1 MAQSV
6 AINVGVNTKKKCG
19 GFRGPIFPDGTFKFI
34 HIPWQKKYGKI
45 EPEPKKYSEMCYA
58 QYVLSEMS
66 DKRVFI
72 SPDFCNCTYAS
83 TTLAPANKAIN
94 DLKPGDFLF
103 FYATLDPIDDGR
115 SPEDWINQ
123 QWGAYI
129 VGLFKIGSIYESFR
143 FVKADEIARKGFKE
157 YAWFKSLS
165 NKGQKDDKAPWI
177 KGIEEESGL
186 LKKAVPLSSPES
198 GQKRSALAYDLFRTS
213 RGKKLTLKTL
223 IYRTILTCEGER
235 LDTLLD
241 LCVLRKKCRS
251 KNSRPKKREITR

>member
-1 MAQSV
+1 M
-6 AINVGVNTKKKCG
+6 K
-19 GFRGPIFPDGTFKFI
+19 
-34 HIPWQKKYGKI
+34 
-45 EPEPKKYSEMCYA
+45 
-58 QYVLSEMS
+58 

-83 TTLAPANKAIN
+83 TTLAPANKSIS

-103 FYATLDPIDDGR
+103 FYATLKFKDDRR
-115 SPEDWINQ
+115 SPEAWINQ

-129 VGLFKIGSIYESFR
+129 VGLFKIESIYKSFSY
-143 FVKADEIARKGFKE
+143 VLADEDARKSFKE
-157 YAWFKSLS
+157 YAWFKSLLIR
-165 NKGQKDDKAPWI
+165 GFRDDKAPWI

-186 LKKAVPLSSPES
+186 LKKAIPLSSPES
-198 GQKRSALAYDLFRTS
+198 GQKRSCLAYDLFRTS

-241 LCVLRKKCRS
+241 LCVLRKK
-251 KNSRPKKREITR
+251 SRRIS